1 MWRREKDGVGVVVWE
16 KREKREKVGAVV
28 WEKRE
33 KREKREKGMKS
44 VWRGAESAAQRVHRV
59 HKIKVKEIPCA
70 RGAESA
76 ENLLLG
82 VQYGE
87 ARNFGG
93 ALR

>member
-44 VWRGAESAAQRVHRV
+44 VWRGAESA
-59 HKIKVKEIPCA
+59 
-70 RGAESA
+70 